1 MKNAKKTVYLYVG
14 IIVLI
19 IMALMFVF
27 QIINYNNTVETYV
40 ASGYEEAYVKEMLP
54 FWGTLMPEFSS
65 IITSY
70 GLLVIVAFGINSI
83 LNAIKNEDYVEDFD
97 AEDFLDAVADKIFD
111 DEDDDDK
118 KEAEKD
124 ELEDVIEDAVE
135 KAVAE
140 AVKNTGNK

>member
-1 MKNAKKTVYLYVG
+1 MKK
-14 IIVLI
+14 IIDLI
-19 IMALMFVF
+19 TESVSGAF
-27 QIINYNNTVETYV
+27 V

-70 GLLVIVAFGINSI
+70 GLLAIVTFGINSI
-83 LNAIKNEDYVEDFD
+83 LNAIKNKDYVKDFD
-97 AEDFLDAVADKIFD
+97 AEEFVEAVADKIFD
-111 DEDDDDK
+111 DDDNDDDK
-118 KEAEKD
+118 KE

-140 AVKNTGNK
+140 AVKNTENKQS